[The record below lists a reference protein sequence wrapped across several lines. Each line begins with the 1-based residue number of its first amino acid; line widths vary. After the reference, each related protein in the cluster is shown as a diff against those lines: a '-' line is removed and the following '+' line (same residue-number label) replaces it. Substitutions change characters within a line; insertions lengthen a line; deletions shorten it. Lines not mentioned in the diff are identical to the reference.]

1 MNKDI
6 LTSAVQDLLLAHEK
20 SDSATIALKKS
31 PFPTVSSLEL
41 ATQLES
47 RKKAEKKLPLWY
59 KTRGIYFPPSLSI
72 EQASSETTALYKSS
86 LIKTGSTLIDLT
98 GGFGVD
104 SYYFSLRAK
113 EVTHCELNSSLSALV
128 KHNAAMLQS
137 NILFIKGD
145 GVAYLKDQKHYDTI
159 YIDPSR
165 RVNTQKVFQL
175 KDCEPNVIEIQ
186 NLLLEKATTVLIKA
200 APLLDI
206 TLSLKD
212 LKYVKEVQVI
222 SLKNECKEVLFILNK
237 DVQEDPLINAISLDD
252 QNPFSFS
259 FYQKEETEAQVT
271 FDEPGSFLYDPNVAL
286 LKAGAFKLISER
298 YQVQKLHINTHLYT
312 SEERVADF
320 PGRHFEVVKTYEY
333 KNFKKVRK
341 KWKANVISKNFP
353 LKVKELRKR
362 HHIKEDQQAFLL
374 FCKTHEEKLIV
385 IHALRLN

>member
-6 LTSAVQDLLLAHEK
+6 LNSAVQNFLLAHEK
-20 SDSATIALKKS
+20 IDSAIIALKKS

-41 ATQLES
+41 ATQIES
-47 RKKAEKKLPLWY
+47 RKKAENKLPLWY
-59 KTRGIYFPPSLSI
+59 KTRGIYFPPSISI

-128 KHNAAMLQS
+128 KHNAALLQS
-137 NILFIKGD
+137 NTLFIEGD
-145 GVAYLKDQKHYDTI
+145 GIAYLKDQKHYDTI

-165 RVNTQKVFQL
+165 RINTQKVFQL
-175 KDCEPNVIEIQ
+175 KDCEPNVIDIQ
-186 NLLLEKATTVLIKA
+186 ELLLEKAETVLIKA

-206 TLSLKD
+206 TQSLKD
-212 LKYVKEVQVI
+212 LNHVNEVQVI
-222 SLKNECKEVLFILNK
+222 SLKNECKEVLFILNRE
-237 DVQEDPLINAISLDD
+237 VQEAPLIKAISLDD
-252 QNPFSFS
+252 ENPFSFS

-271 FDEPGSFLYDPNVAL
+271 FGEPGSFLYDPNVAL
-286 LKAGAFKLISER
+286 LKAGAFKLIAQR

-312 SEERVADF
+312 SEERIKDF
-320 PGRHFEVVKTYEY
+320 PGRQFNVVETYEY
-333 KNFKKVRK
+333 KDFKKLKK

-362 HHIKEDQQAFLL
+362 HQIKEDHQAYLL
-374 FCKTHEEKLIV
+374 FCKTQEDKLVV
-385 IHALRLN
+385 IHALRLI